1 MWVVEYIIEDLMDFF
16 FSFFFDLGSTGSIK
30 CCKLSFSLSGADW
43 TRDLIIT
50 TVIYPRR
57 RWTGKLYRRSQ
68 GEAVRDLPFI
78 DLTWREIT

>member
-16 FSFFFDLGSTGSIK
+16 FPFFLDLGLTGSIK
-30 CCKLSFSLSGADW
+30 CCKLSLSLSGAHW

-50 TVIYPRR
+50 TVIYPRL

-68 GEAVRDLPFI
+68 GVQWEMCH
-78 DLTWREIT
+78 

>member
-16 FSFFFDLGSTGSIK
+16 FPFLLYLGVSGWLNVVNS
-30 CCKLSFSLSGADW
+30 LSLSGADW

-50 TVIYPRR
+50 TVIYSRR

-68 GEAVRDLPFI
+68 GVQ
-78 DLTWREIT
+78 